1 MEAAEQSITTE
12 HESIATPIKVVLV
25 GAILALLEGVYDIL
39 NADLYVGVVDGI
51 EVTAGDIILIT
62 AIGAGF
68 AVAMLAY
75 AYTVRYEPTKRA
87 YLVIG
92 LLSVATLVVGVL
104 FTAAIA
110 LLGATLGYWET
121 RRTPVE

>member
-1 MEAAEQSITTE
+1 MFTCGKTEASGLDPEAV
-12 HESIATPIKVVLV
+12 H
-25 GAILALLEGVYDIL
+25 
-39 NADLYVGVVDGI
+39 VGVVDGI

-62 AIGAGF
+62 AIGAGI
-68 AVAMLAY
+68 AVAMLVY

-87 YLVIG
+87 YLVLG
-92 LLSVATLVVGVL
+92 LLSVATLVIGVL

-110 LLGATLGYWET
+110 LLGAAIGYWET